1 MKSIKDTP
9 YLFSIVML
17 LINATMIILIIFN
30 YQAINKRN
38 TMINEYSLV
47 NKNNQAYL
55 AGLQNIHTTLQKN
68 ENQNIN
74 SFEDDYVFDSSTEA
88 IIFRETVRKIGIETS
103 DYLVTLDESPV
114 FSVNGSEVVAT
125 SLKYS
130 FEKISFSKIIDLLE
144 LINNNERFDFFNE
157 MTLVN
162 NNNSIELKLSY
173 TNLGNSLEE

>member
-1 MKSIKDTP
+1 MKNLKDTP
-9 YLFSIVML
+9 YLFTIVIL
-17 LINATMIILIIFN
+17 LVNVVMIAFIIFN
-30 YQAINKRN
+30 LQSINKRSSI
-38 TMINEYSLV
+38 INEFSKV

-55 AGLQNIHTTLQKN
+55 TGLQNIHTTLQKN
-68 ENQNIN
+68 ENNNIA

-103 DYLVTLDESPV
+103 DYSVSLDKSAV
-114 FSVNGSEVVAT
+114 FSFSDSEAVAT

-130 FEKISFSKIIDLLE
+130 IEKISFNKIIDLLE

-157 MTLVN
+157 MTLI
-162 NNNSIELKLSY
+162 NNSNTIELNLSY

>member
-9 YLFSIVML
+9 YLFSIAML

-30 YQAINKRN
+30 YQAINKRSTN
-38 TMINEYSLV
+38 INEYSLV
-47 NKNNQAYL
+47 NKNNLAYL
-55 AGLQNIHTTLQKN
+55 TGLQNIHTTLQKN

-103 DYLVTLDESPV
+103 DYLVSLDKSPV

-157 MTLVN
+157 MTLIN
-162 NNNSIELKLSY
+162 NNNSIELNLSY